1 MTPQPSL
8 ATTVVRSLTSADLTS
23 ASAWWAGAERR
34 EPDDAGPPA
43 NQRLTAPAGA
53 VVLPLALVLLIGLF
67 FGDLW
72 RALTTSLAYMHLPV
86 ALVKMG
92 STAYRMVR

>member
-1 MTPQPSL
+1 MTPQPSR

-72 RALTTSLAYMHLPV
+72 RALTTSLATCFCP
-86 ALVKMG
+86 
-92 STAYRMVR
+92 SR

>member
-1 MTPQPSL
+1 M
-8 ATTVVRSLTSADLTS
+8 
-23 ASAWWAGAERR
+23 
-34 EPDDAGPPA
+34 
-43 NQRLTAPAGA
+43 
-53 VVLPLALVLLIGLF
+53 LPLAALVLLIGLF